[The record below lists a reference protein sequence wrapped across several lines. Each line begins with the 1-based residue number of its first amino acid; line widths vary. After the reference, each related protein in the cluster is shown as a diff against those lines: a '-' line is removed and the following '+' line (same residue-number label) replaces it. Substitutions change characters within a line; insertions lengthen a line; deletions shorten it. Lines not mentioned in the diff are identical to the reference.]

1 MSKIGDNSK
10 LTPGEYDALLM
21 DRARKELSYKAQIDA
36 IQVKRKADRKQTQS
50 YGITLG
56 ELDFLCKTLDAEDKD
71 KVLDAH
77 RRKSNI
83 LSLLKLAPAQGDLF
97 ADNRPYLDQVFDSGK
112 VAGLAAKDRTSEF
125 MDGSD
130 EDQAW
135 LRGYD
140 EGQAEARENLRTAM
154 EKLNAAGVGNDDDD
168 EGEDPESG
176 EED

>member
-21 DRARKELSYKAQIDA
+21 DRVRKELAYQAEIDA
-36 IQVKRKADRKQTQS
+36 INVKRKADRKQTQS

-56 ELDFLCKTLDAEDKD
+56 ELDFTCKTLQAEDKD

-77 RRKSNI
+77 RRRSNI
-83 LSLLKLAPAQGDLF
+83 LALLKLAPAQGDLF
-97 ADNRPYLDQVFDSGK
+97 TDSRPYIDQVFDQGK

-140 EGQAEARENLRTAM
+140 EGQSEARENLRTAM
-154 EKLNAAGVGNDDDD
+154 EKLNAASEGDSEDDGGD
-168 EGEDPESG
+168 EE
-176 EED
+176 

>member
-1 MSKIGDNSK
+1 MSKIGDNSR

-21 DRARKELSYKAQIDA
+21 HCARKEISYQAELA
-36 IQVKRKADRKQTQS
+36 EIQTRRKADRKQFQS
-50 YGITLG
+50 YGFTLN
-56 ELDFLCKTLDAEDKD
+56 EIDYLVKAMEAEDKD
-71 KVLDAH
+71 KVLDKH
-77 RRKSNI
+77 RRQAHA

-97 ADNRPYLDQVFDSGK
+97 TDNRPYLDQVFDQGK
-112 VAGLAAKDRTSEF
+112 VAGLAAKDRVSEF

-154 EKLNAAGVGNDDDD
+154 EKINAAADD
-168 EGEDPESG
+168 ESDESG
-176 EED
+176 ED

>member
-1 MSKIGDNSK
+1 MSSIGDNSK

-21 DRARKELSYKAQIDA
+21 DRVRKELSYQAEIEA
-36 IQVKRKADRKQTQS
+36 INVKRKADRKQTQS

-56 ELDFLCKTLDAEDKD
+56 ELDFACKTLQAEDKD

-77 RRKSNI
+77 RRRNNI

-97 ADNRPYLDQVFDSGK
+97 TDNRPYLDQVFDQGK
-112 VAGLAAKDRTSEF
+112 VAGLAAKDRVSEF

-140 EGQAEARENLRTAM
+140 EGQSEARENLRSAM
-154 EKLNAAGVGNDDDD
+154 EKLNAAADDDGANEDDD
-168 EGEDPESG
+168 EE
-176 EED
+176 